1 VESYRLNGSLLHWW
15 ISWNALSHVIATN
28 NVFLIHIVYGSNNV
42 YRVRAIEAPRGS
54 QRDNSPLPSRH
65 VGSKTPFFPSR
76 RRIPGAEITIA
87 CFMNVPLRYLLHR
100 RAIPAACRCR
110 LLHARQD
117 RIANVKQADCP
128 SPARVYIS
136 PPPFT
141 FPPSPP
147 SHPSAPPPLFL
158 FFDKRRAMQR
168 GLHRSSRAATD
179 RGCTR

>member
-136 PPPFT
+136 PPLHFSSL
-141 FPPSPP
+141 PSL
-147 SHPSAPPPLFL
+147 PPLRTPSFV
-158 FFDKRRAMQR
+158 FVF
-168 GLHRSSRAATD
+168 
-179 RGCTR
+179 